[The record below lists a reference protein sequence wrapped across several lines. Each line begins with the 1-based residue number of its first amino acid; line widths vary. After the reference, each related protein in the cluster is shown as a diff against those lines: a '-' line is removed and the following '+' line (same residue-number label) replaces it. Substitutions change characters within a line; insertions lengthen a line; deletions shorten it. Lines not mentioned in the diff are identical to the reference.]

1 MGKPCQLVF
10 QYQKVDEK
18 GRHHTD
24 KHHTCAGCTH
34 DVLHVHHDAGN
45 QEIAA
50 CVVKGSLGSP
60 VKH

>member
-1 MGKPCQLVF
+1 MRRADITQTNITHV
-10 QYQKVDEK
+10 QDV
-18 GRHHTD
+18 H
-24 KHHTCAGCTH
+24 H